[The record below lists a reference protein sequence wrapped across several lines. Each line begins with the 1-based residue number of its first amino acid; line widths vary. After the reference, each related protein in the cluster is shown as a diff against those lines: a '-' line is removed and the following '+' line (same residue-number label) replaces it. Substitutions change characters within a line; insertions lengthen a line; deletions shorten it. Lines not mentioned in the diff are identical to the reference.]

1 MTNYDDMS
9 LEELEKLQEERKKAA
24 IIKQFKADEEAK
36 VKLELEEHDK
46 QVKDLAVQEY
56 IDSQNVSQPDPIVI
70 TPDQT
75 PNKPTNSYSDSTWT
89 ISDPKEELKDIEKMY
104 KEAGLKMDVEYGGE
118 YESHNT
124 DFGAKP
130 FSYAAGTDNGCDET
144 SQLENNWRISV
155 TLYGMPKNVI
165 WD

>member
-56 IDSQNVSQPDPIVI
+56 IDSQNVSQPDQIVI

-75 PNKPTNSYSDSTWT
+75 PNKPTNSYSDPTWT

-104 KEAGLKMDVEYGGE
+104 K
-118 YESHNT
+118 
-124 DFGAKP
+124 
-130 FSYAAGTDNGCDET
+130 
-144 SQLENNWRISV
+144 
-155 TLYGMPKNVI
+155 
-165 WD
+165 